1 MINKLSVNVTDDLI
15 AKVDALVE
23 QHGPFARR
31 HSIHLAALRIGLA
44 ELAADPKRINEAAG
58 HQVEQRV

>member
-1 MINKLSVNVTDDLI
+1 MLKKLSVNVTDDLI

-44 ELAADPKRINEAAG
+44 ELEADPDRINEAVG
-58 HQVEQRV
+58 PHLEQQA